1 MFNEA
6 YITTIRFG
14 LRVWFKSGCF
24 IILFSWISILLT
36 SKNLHCSRTNQIY
49 KLNFAYPCIFS
60 KCSIAIYSFQWYF
73 FLFILI
79 CIEVQLNCLNYVH
92 ALYLPMYRTNRGFP
106 MHFHIVFPPFH
117 LSNPLTM
124 VYLYLS
130 TLPGLAI
137 HLSNACKLYSILTS
151 ALPFSVSILLFPYF
165 FKIYGKFLST

>member
-1 MFNEA
+1 MTALYLHSEITVMFNEA

-14 LRVWFKSGCF
+14 LRVWFKSRCF

-106 MHFHIVFPPFH
+106 MHFHIVFPPFQSAYNG
-117 LSNPLTM
+117 LSLS
-124 VYLYLS
+124 LYTPRISHPPVKRL
-130 TLPGLAI
+130 
-137 HLSNACKLYSILTS
+137 
-151 ALPFSVSILLFPYF
+151 
-165 FKIYGKFLST
+165 

>member
-1 MFNEA
+1 ML
-6 YITTIRFG
+6 IPMI
-14 LRVWFKSGCF
+14 
-24 IILFSWISILLT
+24 
-36 SKNLHCSRTNQIY
+36 
-49 KLNFAYPCIFS
+49 
-60 KCSIAIYSFQWYF
+60 

-79 CIEVQLNCLNYVH
+79 CIKVQQNCLNYVH

-106 MHFHIVFPPFH
+106 MHFHIAFPPFH

-165 FKIYGKFLST
+165 FKIYGKFLSTQLIFHKSTFLKTRLFLARAGTGFLRNEYSGFLSVNYYLKLGFEL